1 MERKIGEI
9 FEFKGK
15 IYKVIKTP
23 DSDYSCNGCAF
34 TDKFCFHKTI
44 KTILGE

>member
-1 MERKIGEI
+1 MERKIGET

-23 DSDYSCNGCAF
+23 DSDYRCNGCAF

-44 KTILGE
+44 KTIL